1 LYNCLKTGGVRVRE
15 KIIITISDIFKI
27 FISIC
32 IFIGT
37 CFSLRGFSKIYL
49 SLFSELIV
57 ENSIFNN
64 FSKIDLLSGFNTAF
78 FVGIMLLIFFAF
90 SVIILL
96 VLQAIKFLTKNQMD
110 KIAIFLQKLIAASYP
125 TLILASAL
133 DESTFSLVTNVISFF
148 VIFSF
153 VFKYDRFN

>member
-1 LYNCLKTGGVRVRE
+1 MSSQIIKT
-15 KIIITISDIFKI
+15 ILDMLKI

-32 IFIGT
+32 IFVGI
-37 CFSLRGFSKIYL
+37 CFSLRGFSKIYF

-64 FSKIDLLSGFNTAF
+64 FSKIDLLSVFNTAF
-78 FVGIMLLIFFAF
+78 FVGIMLFLFFGFA
-90 SVIILL
+90 VIILL
-96 VLQAIKFLTKNQMD
+96 VLQAIKFISKNQMD

-153 VFKYDRFN
+153 VFKYDNFS